1 MSEQLRPVSHRDL
14 RGAAPRRLLAPL
26 AVLAGVVT
34 AFAGVATV
42 DPYEPGH
49 YPACPMLQ
57 YTGLLCPGCGGLR
70 SAHSVA
76 HGDLAA
82 ALGANA
88 LAVAGY
94 VAFATV
100 WACWFVRRAAR
111 PRAVGPGRGARGA
124 PGGFRGGSARPG
136 GLRYLWWVVG
146 LVVLAFTLVRNLPF
160 GTSLAP

>member
-1 MSEQLRPVSHRDL
+1 MSEQLRPVSERGL
-14 RGAAPRRLLAPL
+14 RGAPPRRLLAPL
-26 AVLAGVVT
+26 AVLAAVVT

-57 YTGLLCPGCGGLR
+57 YTGVLCPGCGGLR

-76 HGDLAA
+76 HGDFAA

-94 VAFATV
+94 VAFATL
-100 WACWFVRRAAR
+100 WTCWFVRRAAR
-111 PRAVGPGRGARGA
+111 HRTDGPGRGARRA
-124 PGGFRGGSARPG
+124 PGGDGRGAAGPRG
-136 GLRYLWWVVG
+136 VRYLGWVVG
-146 LVVLAFTLVRNLPF
+146 LAVLAFTLVRNLPF